1 MEDCD
6 FDQPWDFNQL
16 FEHLQSLD
24 LDQLQKVEVRCRELR
39 YSIRSHDAI
48 HTLRAEPICPR
59 CGFSDSVKNG
69 RSRGLQR
76 HVCRVCRKTF
86 SQASDTPI
94 SGLRNKGRLAEFAEC
109 MIQGLTIR
117 GTAKKMGISTSTAF
131 RWRHRFLEDAVH
143 HQARARPGVIEADE
157 TYFRESGK
165 GSRSLG
171 RPARKRGG
179 AAMGKKG
186 SGKKAVVKKVAVLVM
201 KTRGGSYVADRVLPD
216 MTQKLAMPVA
226 AQIAGKGATL
236 FVDGSGAFRTV
247 EKELGIKTVP
257 VAVAYEGPV
266 KMTPYGAA
274 HVQSV
279 NNYHERLKTWLN
291 GDLRGVSTKHLP
303 NYLAWMRMKEWFKD
317 DAKAEDFIVTALG
330 KQIINT

>member
-1 MEDCD
+1 METCNYE
-6 FDQPWDFNQL
+6 QHWDFSQL
-16 FEHLQSLD
+16 FERLQSLTLEQ
-24 LDQLQKVEVRCRELR
+24 LDKVEARTRELR
-39 YSIRSHDAI
+39 YSIRSYNAI
-48 HTLRAEPICPR
+48 HTLRADPICPQ

-69 RSRGLQR
+69 HARGLQR
-76 HVCRVCRKTF
+76 YCCRVCRKTF
-86 SQASDTPI
+86 SQATDTPI
-94 SGLRNKGRLAEFAEC
+94 SGLRKKARLAEFAEC

-117 GTAKKMGISTSTAF
+117 GTAAKMGISTSTAF

-143 HQARARPGVIEADE
+143 HQARSRPGVIEADE

-171 RPARKRGG
+171 RAARKRGG
-179 AAMGKKG
+179 AAMGKKAG
-186 SGKKAVVKKVAVLVM
+186 VKKVAVLVM
-201 KTRGGSYVADRVLPD
+201 KTRSGPYVADRVLPN
-216 MTQKLAMPVA
+216 MTQKLAAPVA

-236 FVDGSGAFRTV
+236 FVDGSGAFRTL
-247 EKELGIKTVP
+247 EKDHGIKTVP
-257 VAVAYEGPV
+257 VAVAYQGPV
-266 KMTPYGAA
+266 AMTPYGAA

-279 NNYHERLKTWLN
+279 NNYHERLKTWIN